1 MPHCT
6 KCGAAVAEGAGFCGN
21 CGASL
26 GAAPAA
32 SPAPATGQ
40 AAPGSVAPAHA
51 SAQTGLAENVAGTL
65 CYVLGWITGLIFF
78 FIDKRPFVRF
88 HAAQS
93 IVVFGA
99 LHILLIVL
107 GIAFGVSLMAGG
119 WAGFSI
125 GWAIYRL
132 VDLVALV
139 LWIVLMIKAYQGEK
153 FRVPVA
159 ADIAESIAGKA

>member
-21 CGASL
+21 CGTPL
-26 GAAPAA
+26 GSAQAAAP
-32 SPAPATGQ
+32 SPTAGQ
-40 AAPGSVAPAHA
+40 PAPGSVTPA
-51 SAQTGLAENVAGTL
+51 STQPGIAENVAGAL
-65 CYVLGWITGLIFF
+65 CYVLGWLTGLIFF

-99 LHILLIVL
+99 LNILLIVL
-107 GIAFGVSLMAGG
+107 GAVFGISMMAAG
-119 WAGFSI
+119 WAGISI
-125 GWAIYRL
+125 GWAIYGL
-132 VDLVALV
+132 VELVVLV
-139 LWIVLMIKAYQGEK
+139 LWIVLMIKAYQGQK

-159 ADIAESIAGKA
+159 ADVAESIAGKA